1 MKAFCSY
8 MTGDDARKIKQ
19 IVILLLITEI
29 CGFIRI
35 IVKVIKSL
43 QNHKS
48 LMAKPIKG
56 KKVNVSMV
64 GKIR

>member
-8 MTGDDARKIKQ
+8 LTGDDARKIKQ

-29 CGFIRI
+29 YGFIRI

-48 LMAKPIKG
+48 LMAKPIKD
-56 KKVNVSMV
+56 KKVNVCMI
-64 GKIR
+64 GKN

>member
-8 MTGDDARKIKQ
+8 LTGDDARKIKQ

-35 IVKVIKSL
+35 IVKVMKSL
-43 QNHKS
+43 QNLKS
-48 LMAKPIKG
+48 MMAKP
-56 KKVNVSMV
+56 
-64 GKIR
+64 